1 MNHIRDYLQTQ
12 ALTALNAQDIALSR
26 LATQTVIANAR
37 AHIEPQLLQHP
48 QLPEHLAGNTAALA
62 RLFMALDAAYSRHP
76 VQSATLYALLPEYA
90 QLIRLAHM
98 GAATEN
104 LLPEY
109 AQLIRLAHMGA
120 ATENLLPV
128 SEENAWHYLAVR
140 TAQSGWANIADHIAR
155 WLEIGELRGSH
166 NRRAACQTSL
176 PVCGEDGAVYG
187 VLHLEHAQKLSDDEL
202 AAWVGLALGM
212 LPTLSEL
219 LPHAEAAPAE

>member
-48 QLPEHLAGNTAALA
+48 QLPEHLAGNTAVLA

-76 VQSATLYALLPEYA
+76 VQSATLYALLPED
-90 QLIRLAHM
+90 
-98 GAATEN
+98 
-104 LLPEY
+104 

-128 SEENAWHYLAVR
+128 GEENAWHYLAVR

-155 WLEIGELRGSH
+155 WLEIGELRGNH
-166 NRRAACQTSL
+166 NQRATCQTSL
-176 PVCGEDGAVYG
+176 PVCGEDGSVYG
-187 VLHLEHAQKLSDDEL
+187 VLHLEHAQKLSDEEL
-202 AAWVGLALGM
+202 AAWVGLALGV
-212 LPTLSEL
+212 LPALREL
-219 LPHAEAAPAE
+219 LPHAETEPAE

>member
-76 VQSATLYALLPEYA
+76 VQSATLYALLPEDA
-90 QLIRLAHM
+90 QLVRLAHM
-98 GAATEN
+98 GAAT
-104 LLPEY
+104 
-109 AQLIRLAHMGA
+109 
-120 ATENLLPV
+120 
-128 SEENAWHYLAVR
+128 
-140 TAQSGWANIADHIAR
+140 
-155 WLEIGELRGSH
+155 EIGELRGSH

-187 VLHLEHAQKLSDDEL
+187 VLHLEHTQKLSDEEL
-202 AAWVGLALGM
+202 AAWVGLALGV
-212 LPTLSEL
+212 LPALLEL
-219 LPHAEAAPAE
+219 LPHAETEPAE

>member
-76 VQSATLYALLPEYA
+76 VQSATLYALLPEDA
-90 QLIRLAHM
+90 QLV
-98 GAATEN
+98 
-104 LLPEY
+104 
-109 AQLIRLAHMGA
+109 RLAHMGA

-140 TAQSGWANIADHIAR
+140 TAQSGWANIADHIAH
-155 WLEIGELRGSH
+155 WLETGELRGNH
-166 NRRAACQTSL
+166 NQRAACQTSL

-187 VLHLEHAQKLSDDEL
+187 VLHLEHTQKLSDDEL
-202 AAWVGLALGM
+202 AAWVGLALGV
-212 LPTLSEL
+212 LPALREL
-219 LPHAEAAPAE
+219 LPHAEAEPAE